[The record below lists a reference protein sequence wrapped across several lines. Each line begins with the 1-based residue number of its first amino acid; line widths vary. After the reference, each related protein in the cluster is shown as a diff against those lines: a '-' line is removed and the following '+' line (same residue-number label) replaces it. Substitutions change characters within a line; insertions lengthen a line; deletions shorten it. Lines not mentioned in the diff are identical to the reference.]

1 MVSEEAMPFGRTPQT
16 APDEEAMEHINREE
30 FWNYINAQLND
41 EAERVVVVSS
51 FVMGMKPGD
60 IYTERPDLFSCV
72 NDVYNVKRNVLGRL
86 SRNQEL
92 RRMLAS

>member
-1 MVSEEAMPFGRTPQT
+1 MPATAHHTYT
-16 APDEEAMEHINREE
+16 APDEEAMERVSREE
-30 FWNYINAQLND
+30 FWTYINGLLSD
-41 EAERVVVVSS
+41 EAERVVVYQSY
-51 FVMGMKPGD
+51 VMGMKPGD
-60 IYTERPDLFSCV
+60 IYDHRPDLFGSV